1 MKLQYLNQADL
12 PVDYMYD
19 GYQIGGLSGI
29 DYDPVTDT
37 YIAQSDLGAD
47 GKPAAVYTFQFT
59 GLYNSDGTPE
69 ITFEKTP
76 IDLTGISNVESIRR
90 DPKGDGFWVT
100 TEETVPG
107 IYHYHTDGSVSK
119 LTTIPS
125 NIETSSQPDKSLKG
139 ATFAL
144 DGSYFVSL
152 ERNLTTDATGYTRIT
167 KFDSDGNP
175 IAQYAYYTDRPSTID
190 ATSNGVSEILAIN
203 EHQLLV
209 MERGYN
215 NTQDA
220 STGASVNRVRI
231 YEIDLNGAQNVMDIP
246 NLTSTN
252 TQLVSKNLIF
262 NSMDPSINNVLD
274 TKANRFDNIE
284 GMTFGP
290 TLSDGRPSLVLVSD
304 NNYSASQ
311 DKTQFISFALNSQY
325 DSLQKL
331 EYVNQLGISGYSFT
345 DPTSKLTYRI
355 GGLSGIDYDP
365 KTDTYIV
372 ESDHQAL
379 SGASIGYSVMYRIK
393 LTGLTDA
400 DSTPTIEFLSA
411 EPLLNE
417 NGQPISDAESIR
429 FDPNGDGYW
438 YTTEEK
444 PAGIYHY
451 HSDGTV
457 SRLAVPDN
465 IATRAQTNLS
475 LEGSTFAP
483 DGSYFV
489 SMERNLTG
497 DLLGVSRI
505 TKYDANG
512 NIVAQY
518 AYYTDS
524 PSSIDASNNGISEIL
539 ALDDNTLLVMERGDK
554 RNQVGVTEG
563 VSRNRVRIYKVN
575 LIGAQ
580 NVLDITN
587 ITADNTKTLTKTEIF
602 NSQDPSIVDKLNT
615 NQTKIDNI
623 EGMTLGPKLAD
634 GRQSLILVSDNN
646 FNPDQYKTQFLSLA
660 LDDGDACFLAGTFI
674 RAQYGMVRVEDIMPG
689 DLVYGLGHNNTWQL
703 RQVTWVGK
711 QTATVAAYK
720 HDDLAGYPVCIRRN
734 AIDEGVPFA
743 DLYVTSEHCMFF
755 DDYFVPIRMLVNG
768 KTIFYDR
775 SFTTYEYYH
784 IELEKHSVIAAN
796 GALSES
802 YLDTGNRHY
811 FTSKSIINTAS
822 TRVKSWDRDA
832 AAMLITKRGGVEAIF
847 NALDQR
853 ADRMSVALIEPK
865 KERTNN
871 PDVYLVTDKGGKI
884 APVRVTDKEVLFEL
898 PSVIKNVRLMSR
910 TYRPCDVWG
919 PHHDNRHDYGILVGD
934 IIIHQEQEKYK
945 LNTHLSGKELSG
957 WLPQFHSRARWTS
970 GNALIPLKPEEDDRN
985 ILLSIQ
991 IVETGSY
998 AVNEQ
1003 IKSLERN
1010 LLSEKVSF
1018 NLSFKKF
1025 LYFLPKGLV
1034 FLC

>member
-29 DYDPVTDT
+29 DYDHVTDT

-231 YEIDLNGAQNVMDIP
+231 YEIDLDGAQNVMDIP

-489 SMERNLTG
+489 FMERNLTG

>member
-231 YEIDLNGAQNVMDIP
+231 YEIDLDGAQNVMDIP

-355 GGLSGIDYDP
+355 GGLSGIDYDL

>member
-47 GKPAAVYTFQFT
+47 GKSAAVYTFQFT

-231 YEIDLNGAQNVMDIP
+231 YEIDLDGAQNVMDIP

>member
-1 MKLQYLNQADL
+1 MKLPYLNQADL
-12 PVDYMYD
+12 PVDYTYD

-37 YIAQSDLGAD
+37 YIAQSDFGAD

-59 GLYNSDGTPE
+59 GLYNTDGTPK

-100 TEETVPG
+100 TEETLPG

-125 NIETSSQPDKSLKG
+125 NIETSAQPDKSLKG
-139 ATFAL
+139 AIFAL

-175 IAQYAYYTDRPSTID
+175 IAQYAYYTDRPSTVD
-190 ATSNGVSEILAIN
+190 ATSNGISEILAIN

-209 MERGYN
+209 MERGVN

-220 STGASVNRVRI
+220 STGKSVNRVRI
-231 YEIDLNGAQNVMDIP
+231 YEIDLDGAQNVMDIP

-311 DKTQFISFALNSQY
+311 DKTQFISFALEPQY

-331 EYVNQLGISGYSFT
+331 EYVNQVGVATDYVFT
-345 DPTSKLTYRI
+345 DPTSGLSYQI

-365 KTDTYIV
+365 ETDTYIV
-372 ESDHQAL
+372 ESDHQPSTAAN
-379 SGASIGYSVMYRIK
+379 SPSASVMFRIK

-400 DSTPTIEFLSA
+400 NSQPTVEFLSA
-411 EPLLNE
+411 QPLLNE
-417 NGQPISDAESIR
+417 NGQPVSDVESIR

-457 SRLAVPDN
+457 STLAVPDN
-465 IATRAQTNLS
+465 IATRAQNNLS

-497 DLLGVSRI
+497 DLTGVSRI

-512 NIVAQY
+512 NIIAQY
-518 AYYTDS
+518 AYFTDN
-524 PSSIDASNNGISEIL
+524 PSAIGATSNGISEIL
-539 ALDDNTLLVMERGDK
+539 ALDDNTFLVMERGDN
-554 RNQVGVTEG
+554 RNQVGATQG
-563 VSRNRVRIYKVN
+563 ASRNRVRIYKVS

-580 NVLDITN
+580 NVLDVTN
-587 ITADNTKTLTKTEIF
+587 ITAANTVTLTKTEVF

-634 GRQSLILVSDNN
+634 GRQSLILVSDDN
-646 FNPDQYKTQFLSLA
+646 FNAGQYKTQFLSLA

-674 RAQYGMVRVEDIMPG
+674 RAQYGMVRVEDIKPG
-689 DLVYGLGHNNTWQL
+689 DLVYALGHNNTWQL
-703 RQVTWVGK
+703 RQVTWTGK
-711 QTATVAAYK
+711 QITTVAAYK

-743 DLYVTSEHCMFF
+743 DLYVTAEHCMFL

-822 TRVKSWDRDA
+822 TRVKSWERDA
-832 AAMLITKRGGVEAIF
+832 AAMLITKRGGVEALF

-884 APVRVTDKEVLFEL
+884 APVRVTDKEALFEL

-919 PHHDNRHDYGILVGD
+919 AHHDNRHDYGILVGD

-970 GNALIPLKPEEDDRN
+970 GNALIPLKPLEDNRN

-991 IVETGSY
+991 IIETGSY
-998 AVNEQ
+998 AVE
-1003 IKSLERN
+1003 E
-1010 LLSEKVSF
+1010 
-1018 NLSFKKF
+1018 
-1025 LYFLPKGLV
+1025 
-1034 FLC
+1034 